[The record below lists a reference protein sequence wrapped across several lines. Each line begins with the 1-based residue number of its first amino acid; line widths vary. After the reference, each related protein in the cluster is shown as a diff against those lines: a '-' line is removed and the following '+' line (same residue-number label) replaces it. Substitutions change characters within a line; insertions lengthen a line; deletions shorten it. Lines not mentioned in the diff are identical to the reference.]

1 MIELVYYLFWQWAI
15 LYLVRPQFKSRKSQ
29 KYQNNVKKRDDVI
42 RSTTDMNSM
51 TSSFKSNLVSSGRFS
66 A

>member
-15 LYLVRPQFKSRKSQ
+15 LYLVRPQFKSIKSQ

-51 TSSFKSNLVSSGRFS
+51 ASSFKSNLVSSGRFS